1 MHPWRFETGFAVG
14 FFPHP
19 RNMPRARRWTL
30 FAIFNSSGERAHLR
44 QAEVLAHLLRTL
56 TGERD

>member
-1 MHPWRFETGFAVG
+1 
-14 FFPHP
+14 
-19 RNMPRARRWTL
+19 MPRARRWTL